1 MFTGL
6 IEDQGE
12 IRRRDDLAGGGAT
25 FHIAVPTALR
35 CAIAVKD
42 SISVSGVCLT
52 ATKLLDEGFA
62 CDVVPETLVRSALG
76 KARSGDRVN
85 LELSLRFG
93 DRLGGHLVYG
103 HVDATARIVALREEG
118 QGHRLTV
125 EVPSPLADFI
135 VEKGYVAVD
144 GVSLT
149 VASVGPRGFDIALIP
164 ETSRRT
170 TLGQKRTGALV
181 SLEAD
186 PIARYAIAAVKAYSK
201 S

>member
-6 IEDQGE
+6 IEDMGE
-12 IRRRDDLAGGGAT
+12 ILLRDDLAGGGAT
-25 FHIAVPTALR
+25 FHIAVPESVR
-35 CAIAVKD
+35 SSIAIKD
-42 SISVSGVCLT
+42 SICVSGVCLT
-52 ATKLLDEGFA
+52 ATDLLPQGFA

-76 KARSGDRVN
+76 EVRSGDRVN
-85 LELSLRFG
+85 IELSLRFG

-103 HVDATARIVALREEG
+103 HVDATARIVARREEG
-118 QGHRLTV
+118 QGERLTV
-125 EVPSPLADFI
+125 AVPAQIAEFI

-149 VASVGPRGFDIALIP
+149 VASVGADGFDIALIP

-170 TLGQKRTGALV
+170 TLGHKAPGALV

-186 PIARYAIAAVKAYSK
+186 PIARYAIAAVKAYRC
-201 S
+201 